1 VVEHCLRAEIAEA
14 RGTLICIKE
23 HRRVDIRNVLGYEWI
38 YRAYAVE
45 KQKNTKPYHTRGGNS
60 NDIAYGSIICVFT
73 VHRF

>member
-38 YRAYAVE
+38 YRHMPW
-45 KQKNTKPYHTRGGNS
+45 KNKKTPNL
-60 NDIAYGSIICVFT
+60 IIPEAAT
-73 VHRF
+73 PTT